1 MEYGDAH
8 VAVLFNV
15 GVPDV
20 CDHFEFGGPQRVLF
34 GENEVALEEP
44 ALVQRVWRAD
54 DQDLC
59 CEEDTILNA
68 VLHQWWVYAEV

>member
-1 MEYGDAH
+1 MEDRDAD
-8 VAVLFNV
+8 VAVLLNV

-20 CDHFEFGGPQRVLF
+20 CDHFEFGGPQGVLF
-34 GENEVALEEP
+34 GEDEVALEEP

-59 CEEDTILNA
+59 DEDTILNA
-68 VLHQWWVYAEV
+68 VLSQWLYAQLR